1 MTVPIADQLEFI
13 TNGNGVTREF
23 SYPRRFLQKDEIV
36 VAFRTSDIDTIK
48 SLNVDYSIAGSSWPA
63 GGKIVFNVAPPV
75 GVKVVLYRKTQA
87 KQTVDLENKQ
97 RNDAKAVETQLDR
110 LTMALQDTDLLA
122 RSALRTDSKEGYRLS
137 APVPDRVLVWDEQ
150 GKAIVP
156 SSKSVQDFETAVASA
171 QAAQAGA
178 EEARDQSVNAKNKAK
193 LSEEASA
200 SSAATANSHQS
211 AAALSAGK
219 SAEMAALAGSHAT
232 AAAASETA
240 AASSMV
246 TAKSYKQEA
255 EQSAAS
261 AEADRER
268 AELAV
273 SHAAAQ
279 AVSAEASAQSAS
291 SDAHTTQLDRIAAA
305 DSATSALQ
313 SKNAAAVSAAQAA
326 QVLAGMDGGTS
337 GQVLAKLSGNDY
349 DYTWLTLDGIG
360 DMAASVYDPDGK
372 AADVFNMQNMVE
384 AENAKI
390 MTADERAK
398 LAGVASGATSNK
410 GTVTSVAVS
419 VPSGMTA
426 SGTITTSG
434 TISIKY
440 AEGFQGYTTVEA
452 NKLSGIQA
460 GAQVNSVTSVAGKTG
475 AVSLAA
481 SDINS
486 GVFPVTRI
494 PNNVGVGA
502 GQTWQDVTAVRNLGT
517 TYQNTTGMP
526 IMLAVCTSGTSDYLW
541 QVSANNSTWINVGRV
556 TGSSVRR
563 TETFIVPHGYY
574 YRSNSAAPNVEWW
587 SELR

>member
-36 VAFRTSDIDTIK
+36 VAFRTGDIDTIK

-75 GVKVVLYRKTQA
+75 GVKVVLYRKTQV
-87 KQTVDLENKQ
+87 KQSVDLENKQ

-122 RSALRTDSKEGYRLS
+122 RRALRTDSKEGYRLS

-156 SSKSVQDFETAVASA
+156 SSKSVHDFETAVASA

-219 SAEMAALAGSHAT
+219 SAEMAALAGGHAM
-232 AAAASETA
+232 AAAASEVA
-240 AASSMV
+240 AASSMA

-261 AEADRER
+261 AETDRER

-273 SHAAAQ
+273 SYAAAQ
-279 AVSAEASAQSAS
+279 ASSAEASAQAAS
-291 SDAHTTQLDRIAAA
+291 TDAHATQIDRIAAA
-305 DSATSALQ
+305 DSAASALQ
-313 SKNAAAVSAAQAA
+313 SKNSAAVSAAQAA

-384 AENAKI
+384 AVNAKI
-390 MTADERAK
+390 MTADERIS
-398 LAGVASGATSNK
+398 LAANNSARHTHENK
-410 GTVTSVAVS
+410 GVLDAT
-419 VPSGMTA
+419 TA
-426 SGTITTSG
+426 SFS
-434 TISIKY
+434 
-440 AEGFQGYTTVEA
+440 VEEK
-452 NKLSGIQA
+452 NKLSGIPA
-460 GAQVNSVTSVAGKTG
+460 DADKTPSLASVATSGRYADLTGRPTLGTAAAQNVSYFATAAQGVKADTAVQPSDLNAVTINRSGSWRDVTSQRSANT
-475 AVSLAA
+475 SY
-481 SDINS
+481 
-486 GVFPVTRI
+486 R
-494 PNNVGVGA
+494 
-502 GQTWQDVTAVRNLGT
+502 
-517 TYQNTTGMP
+517 NTTGYVLLIAVSFNNTYHDVQLEVSTNGASWVNVYNVRYSGILP
-526 IMLAVCTSGTSDYLW
+526 ILPG
-541 QVSANNSTWINVGRV
+541 Q
-556 TGSSVRR
+556 
-563 TETFIVPHGYY
+563 Y
-574 YRSNSAAPNVEWW
+574 YRINRAFNEWKEF
-587 SELR
+587 S